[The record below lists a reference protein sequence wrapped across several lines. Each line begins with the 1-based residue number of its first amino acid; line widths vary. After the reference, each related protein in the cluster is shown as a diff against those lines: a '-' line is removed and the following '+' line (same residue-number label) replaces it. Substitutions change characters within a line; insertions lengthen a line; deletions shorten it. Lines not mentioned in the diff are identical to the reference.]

1 MDKIIIS
8 TDKNTVTVG
17 TEVHKF
23 NSGSPDDNC
32 DVCTLFKKCCEL
44 QETVASEFPFP
55 CVATERIDNQY
66 GNFQTVQ
73 P

>member
-23 NSGSPDDNC
+23 HAGSDHTC
-32 DVCTLFKKCCEL
+32 DVCTLFKECCKL
-44 QETVASEFPFP
+44 QETEETEFPFP
-55 CVATERIDNQY
+55 CVAIERVDRKY
-66 GNFQTVQ
+66 GNFQSIQ